1 MSILT
6 QLNSPFLY
14 FVCGAIILFIAAV
27 SLFFLIRAYRAGKA
41 SFSSR
46 TRGFTLQ
53 TGRPLLSTRNL

>member
-14 FVCGAIILFIAAV
+14 IVCGAIILFIAAV

-41 SFSSR
+41 MGIDVTSDPEYV
-46 TRGFTLQ
+46 TN
-53 TGRPLLSTRNL
+53 NLYDN